1 MTIFKIINKDWTDNV
16 IIDFKN
22 MKLVRESMNTEKA
35 NIQIKNNLLIVKW
48 DKWETEYYA
57 EFNKSFYNLK
67 EVQFKTLEWEEICYI
82 DYTNNIIYKPN
93 ENKKAFLNNINS
105 NYYEIIWTLNNN
117 SLLKN
122 ILNISNIQNNQTKLT
137 KRIHSNNNLPIPNI
151 IHFVYGFKPQTTEF
165 ELYKYLAIK
174 SALLI
179 NNPSKIYFHYKY
191 EPYGYYWDQIKH
203 SLTLEYVEPPSEIYG
218 NQLTHYAHQS
228 DVIRLQKLQKYGGIY
243 LDIDT
248 ICLKSFEE
256 LRKYDLVL
264 GVQSNQN
271 DSEIYGICNA
281 VMMCKAQHEFII
293 EWIDTYTS
301 FRSIGRDEYWDEH
314 SVLMPLHLVYKYV
327 NQNQNQNQNHIKIL
341 NSNNFF
347 YPLWYSINDILF
359 NTNIDIKEYKKIINN
374 NFCIHLWDTYS
385 HDYLSSLTPEK
396 ILNTNTIYNLLTR
409 KFISNKI
416 SIVFLTYNR
425 THTLKDCLESY
436 LPVLQNE
443 NICELLI
450 FDNNSDQE
458 TKDFLNNFKNKH
470 DKIQIFFHHEN
481 IGVCPGR
488 IQLFKKAKGDI
499 ICSLDSDAKLLN
511 PDFFNII
518 KNILYDEKYGIIG
531 ISGSYINSWKFQD
544 QTDIENDDMNDYYCH
559 HISGCC
565 QIFRK
570 ELFNVGFG
578 LDPNY
583 GFFWCEDTDLSMQTL
598 NLNKINYRISG
609 KDYIF
614 HQWGGSGKNYHEL
627 FIKNWEYLKN
637 KWKNKI
643 EFGKNY

>member
-35 NIQIKNNLLIVKW
+35 TIQIKNNLLIVKW

-57 EFNKSFYNLK
+57 EFNQIFYNLK
-67 EVQFKTLEWEEICYI
+67 EIQFKTLEWEEICYI

-137 KRIHSNNNLPIPNI
+137 KRIHSTNDFPIPNI

-264 GVQSNQN
+264 GVQ
-271 DSEIYGICNA
+271 
-281 VMMCKAQHEFII
+281 
-293 EWIDTYTS
+293 
-301 FRSIGRDEYWDEH
+301 
-314 SVLMPLHLVYKYV
+314 
-327 NQNQNQNQNHIKIL
+327 
-341 NSNNFF
+341 
-347 YPLWYSINDILF
+347 
-359 NTNIDIKEYKKIINN
+359 
-374 NFCIHLWDTYS
+374 
-385 HDYLSSLTPEK
+385 
-396 ILNTNTIYNLLTR
+396 
-409 KFISNKI
+409 
-416 SIVFLTYNR
+416 
-425 THTLKDCLESY
+425 
-436 LPVLQNE
+436 
-443 NICELLI
+443 
-450 FDNNSDQE
+450 
-458 TKDFLNNFKNKH
+458 
-470 DKIQIFFHHEN
+470 
-481 IGVCPGR
+481 
-488 IQLFKKAKGDI
+488 
-499 ICSLDSDAKLLN
+499 
-511 PDFFNII
+511 
-518 KNILYDEKYGIIG
+518 
-531 ISGSYINSWKFQD
+531 
-544 QTDIENDDMNDYYCH
+544 
-559 HISGCC
+559 
-565 QIFRK
+565 
-570 ELFNVGFG
+570 
-578 LDPNY
+578 
-583 GFFWCEDTDLSMQTL
+583 
-598 NLNKINYRISG
+598 
-609 KDYIF
+609 
-614 HQWGGSGKNYHEL
+614 
-627 FIKNWEYLKN
+627 
-637 KWKNKI
+637 
-643 EFGKNY
+643 